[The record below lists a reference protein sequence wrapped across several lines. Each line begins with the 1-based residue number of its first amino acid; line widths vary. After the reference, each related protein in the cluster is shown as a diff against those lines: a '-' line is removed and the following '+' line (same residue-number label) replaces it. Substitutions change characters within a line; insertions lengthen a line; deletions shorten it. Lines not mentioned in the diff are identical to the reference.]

1 MRNPYFTPWL
11 RNRVVR
17 FLHEDVKDSLRDMDE
32 HLVDFLCLP
41 PRSLTCPEMPTIWFA
56 TQKMLLFDSASEG
69 IPFAKSVLTVARRY
83 EAPPDDELVGQVARK
98 VGAGASDKI
107 LKVGTVWML
116 SCLAGMLIFMPPSL
130 YVHLDLLT
138 TCDQTLSSL

>member
-1 MRNPYFTPWL
+1 
-11 RNRVVR
+11 
-17 FLHEDVKDSLRDMDE
+17 
-32 HLVDFLCLP
+32 
-41 PRSLTCPEMPTIWFA
+41 
-56 TQKMLLFDSASEG
+56 MLLFDSASEG

-116 SCLAGMLIFMPPSL
+116 SCLADTFITVSSLPWNSIRGDSILVDERMGSDILIVEVDRDGGPTNVAVDRDCN
-130 YVHLDLLT
+130 YVDLLVKLT
-138 TCDQTLSSL
+138 